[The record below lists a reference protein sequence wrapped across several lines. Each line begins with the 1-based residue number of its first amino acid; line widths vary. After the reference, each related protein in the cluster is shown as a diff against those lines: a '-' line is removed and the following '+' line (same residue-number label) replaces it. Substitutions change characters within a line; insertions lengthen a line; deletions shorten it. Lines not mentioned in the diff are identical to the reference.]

1 MRTITMGSDEFIL
14 YIRKQHPN
22 CQTTTTI
29 LGFRIA
35 LWMSGKGFY
44 DPNAE
49 EGEPFCNNEQR
60 SYWVTEENEEFI
72 RSISLPLTANQY
84 TFDRALLPELYDFL
98 DELGQN
104 SNN

>member
-1 MRTITMGSDEFIL
+1 MRTIIMGSDEFIL

-22 CQTTTTI
+22 CQTTTQV
-29 LGFRIA
+29 LGRKIA
-35 LWMSGKGFY
+35 DFMIAQGFY
-44 DPNAE
+44 DQNANK
-49 EGEPFCNNEQR
+49 GEPFCNNEQR